1 MARAKGDTAEQ
12 RALDHLRERGLT
24 LVTRN
29 WHCRMGELDLIMR
42 DGDDL
47 VIVEVRQRSRSGY
60 GSAAESIT
68 ATKRQRLTRATRLY
82 LQRHPRE
89 ARRPVRFD
97 VVALDGS
104 GEPEWIRHAFLP
116 EAP

>member
-1 MARAKGDTAEQ
+1 
-12 RALDHLRERGLT
+12 
-24 LVTRN
+24 
-29 WHCRMGELDLIMR
+29 MGELDLIMR
-42 DGDDL
+42 EGNEL
-47 VIVEVRQRSRSGY
+47 VIVEVRQRTHPGF

-68 ATKRQRLTRATRLY
+68 ATKRQRLTRAARLY

-89 ARRPVRFD
+89 AERPVRFD
-97 VVALDGS
+97 VVALNGD

>member
-1 MARAKGDTAEQ
+1 MARAKGDAAEE
-12 RALDHLRERGLT
+12 RALNYLQRQGLT

-42 DGDDL
+42 EGEEL
-47 VIVEVRQRSRSGY
+47 VIVEVRQRTHASFG
-60 GSAAESIT
+60 GAAESIT
-68 ATKRQRLTRATRLY
+68 ATKRQRLTRAARFY

-89 ARRPVRFD
+89 AQRPVRFD
-97 VVALDGS
+97 VVALNGD